1 VSVSTN
7 GRKRPYLFAGLL
19 GASLLGLALV
29 LLPWVTA
36 GPQPDVAAK
45 RSIPNTDVNPYG
57 ANFFLSREVEE
68 WKRERTVSMAAEAGV
83 RWAKIEFSWAEIE
96 RHAKATTP
104 EGYDWAKYDA
114 IVDLCD
120 RYGLRVIARVDRAP
134 DWSREDDTVP
144 GRPPDDF
151 RDYGDFIYAF
161 ASHYQGRIDYIQVWN
176 EPNLWEEW
184 GARPVDPAGYVGLL
198 EIAYTRAKEANPN
211 VYILSAPLAITLGV
225 AHPEQGKW
233 QAMNDLDYLD
243 AMYAAGAKPYFD
255 ILSANAFGME
265 LPPEDPASADAL
277 NFSRVIL
284 QRQIMERYEDTNKA
298 IWFNEFGWN
307 AAPDS
312 FADEDLKWG
321 RVTEEQQADYALRA
335 IDIAR
340 RDWPWAG
347 AFNFWYFRQVGDIAP
362 DQADY
367 YFRVVDVDFTP
378 RRVYYAIKD
387 AATSLTTAGPGYH
400 EETSPGV
407 EWGKGWSNGIYEQAS
422 GSAVATADEAGAM
435 LTLTFKGDGVTLV
448 AMRDSR
454 SGVLYVTLDGKAV
467 PGLPQDGDGNSYVD
481 LYAAEVEWQ
490 AEIPIVAGLGDGQH
504 VLRLT
509 SSGTHSTASRD
520 MRCAVDAF
528 IVATPAPPSFPF
540 AQSGLFVAV
549 AGLSVWALT
558 VERRRPL
565 TAVPGES
572 AQDHQPAGDDGTE
585 QQHEDGGNEDEDQT
599 KPGV

>member
-1 VSVSTN
+1 MSTSTS
-7 GRKRPYLFAGLL
+7 GRRRPYLFAGLL
-19 GASLLGLALV
+19 GASLVGLVLV

-36 GPQPDVAAK
+36 EREPFVVAK
-45 RSIPNTDVNPYG
+45 RVIPNTDVNPYG
-57 ANFFLSREVEE
+57 ANFFLASEVEE
-68 WKRERTVSMAAEAGV
+68 WKRERTVSMAAESGI

-96 RHAKATTP
+96 RHAKATQP
-104 EGYDWAKYDA
+104 EDYDWAKYDA

-134 DWSREDDTVP
+134 DWSREDDTVS
-144 GRPPDDF
+144 GRPPDDPN
-151 RDYGDFIYAF
+151 DYGDFIYAF
-161 ASHYQGRIDYIQVWN
+161 ASHYRGRIDYIQVWN

-184 GARPVDPAGYVGLL
+184 GARPVDPEGYVELL

-225 AHPEQGKW
+225 AHPEEGKW
-233 QAMNDLDYLD
+233 QAMNDLDYLE

-255 ILSANAFGME
+255 ILSANAFGMD
-265 LPPEDPASADAL
+265 LPPEEPASDGAL
-277 NFSRVIL
+277 NFSRVSL
-284 QRQIMERYEDTNKA
+284 QRQIMERYDDGDKA

-307 AAPDS
+307 AAPDT
-312 FADEDLKWG
+312 FAEEELKWG
-321 RVTEEQQADYALRA
+321 RVSEKEQADYALRA
-335 IDIAR
+335 LEMAR
-340 RDWPWAG
+340 NGWPWAG
-347 AFNFWYFRQVGDIAP
+347 VFNFWYFRQVGDIP
-362 DQADY
+362 PERADY

-407 EWGKGWSNGIYEQAS
+407 EWGKGWSNSIDEQAS
-422 GSAVATADEAGAM
+422 GAAMATADEAGAT

-454 SGVLYVTLDGKAV
+454 SGILFVTLDGKAV
-467 PGLPQDGDGNSYVD
+467 PGLPRDGDGNSYVD

-490 AEIPIVAGLGDGQH
+490 AQIPIVSGLGEGQH

-509 SSGTHSTASRD
+509 SSGTQGPQSRGV
-520 MRCAVDAF
+520 RCAVDAF
-528 IVATPAPPSFPF
+528 VVAAPAAPSFPYF
-540 AQSGLFVAV
+540 QVGLFVAL

-558 VERRRPL
+558 ADRRRP
-565 TAVPGES
+565 
-572 AQDHQPAGDDGTE
+572 
-585 QQHEDGGNEDEDQT
+585 QH
-599 KPGV
+599 

>member
-1 VSVSTN
+1 MSLTTN
-7 GRKRPYLFAGLL
+7 GRRRPYLFAGLL
-19 GASLLGLALV
+19 GAAVVGLALV
-29 LLPWVTA
+29 LLPWLTA
-36 GPQPDVAAK
+36 ERQPVVVAK
-45 RSIPNTDVNPYG
+45 RTIPNTDVNPYG

-68 WKRERTVSMAAEAGV
+68 WKRERTVSMAAEAGI

-96 RHAKATTP
+96 RHAKATQP
-104 EGYDWAKYDA
+104 EDYDWAKYDA

-120 RYGLRVIARVDRAP
+120 RYGLRVIARIDRAP

-151 RDYGDFIYAF
+151 RDYGDFVYAF
-161 ASHYQGRIDYIQVWN
+161 ASHYNGRIDYIQVWN

-184 GARPVDPAGYVGLL
+184 GSRPVDPESYVELL
-198 EIAYTRAKEANPN
+198 KVAYTRAKEANPN
-211 VYILSAPLAITLGV
+211 VYILTAPLAITLGV
-225 AHPEQGKW
+225 PHPEEGKW
-233 QAMNDLDYLD
+233 QAMNDLDYLE

-265 LPPEDPASADAL
+265 LPPEDAASAAAL
-277 NFSRVIL
+277 NFSRVVL
-284 QRQIMERYEDTNKA
+284 QRQVMERYEDSNKA

-307 AAPDS
+307 AAPETFPVD
-312 FADEDLKWG
+312 DLKWG

-335 IDIAR
+335 LEMAR
-340 RDWPWAG
+340 DDWPWAG
-347 AFNFWYFRQVGDIAP
+347 VFNFWYFRQVGDIAP

-367 YFRVVDVDFTP
+367 YFRVVDVDFSP

-407 EWGKGWSNGIYEQAS
+407 EWGQGWSNGIDEDAS
-422 GSAVATADEAGAM
+422 GSAVATADEAGAT

-454 SGVLYVTLDGKAV
+454 SGILYVTLDGKAV
-467 PGLPQDGDGNSYVD
+467 PGMPRDGDGNSYVD

-490 AEIPIVAGLGDGQH
+490 AEIPLVSGLGEGQH

-509 SSGTHSTASRD
+509 SSGTRSAASRD
-520 MRCAVDAF
+520 VRCAVDAF
-528 IVATPAPPSFPF
+528 VVGTPAPPSFPF
-540 AQSGLFVAV
+540 VQAGAFVAV
-549 AGLSVWALT
+549 AGLSAWALT
-558 VERRRPL
+558 ADRRHPAEL
-565 TAVPGES
+565 
-572 AQDHQPAGDDGTE
+572 AQAQKPQE
-585 QQHEDGGNEDEDQT
+585 EDQAT
-599 KPGV
+599 GSGGQEQD